1 MVLSSRSTSQSVDV
15 GIIDDNIFERSETFF
30 GWLIPATSTVL
41 PWNVRLEPN
50 IAVATIVEDKRED
63 KIDVAISCR
72 MTSAWRLMLC

>member
-15 GIIDDNIFERSETFF
+15 GIIDDNFFETSETFF
-30 GWLIPATSTVL
+30 GWLIPATSSVL

-50 IAVATIVEDKRED
+50 IAVATILEDKRED
-63 KIDVAISCR
+63 KINVAISCR